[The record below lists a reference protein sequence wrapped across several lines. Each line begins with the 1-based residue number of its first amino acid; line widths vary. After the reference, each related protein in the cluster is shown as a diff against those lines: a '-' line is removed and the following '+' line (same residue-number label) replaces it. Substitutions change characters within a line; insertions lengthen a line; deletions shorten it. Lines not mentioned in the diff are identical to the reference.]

1 MLLTNYDLG
10 GDIVNLRDARK
21 QKNYTQ
27 EQLAIMAGVG
37 RTTIVMIESG
47 VNKPSVPLAKKLG
60 ELLDVDWT
68 IFFD

>member
-1 MLLTNYDLG
+1 M
-10 GDIVNLRDARK
+10 NLRDARK

-27 EQLAIMAGVG
+27 EQLANLAGVG
-37 RTTIVMIESG
+37 RTTIVMIENG
-47 VNKPSVPLAKKLG
+47 ANKPSVPLAKKLG